1 MWQVVITKNVK
12 RYKVW
17 QVVITKCVR
26 YYKVWQTLLQSPS
39 GIKCDSYYKV
49 SRNNLCNSPHSVQMR
64 ENTDQKNFE
73 YGYFLRNVSITF
85 IYNVVIVYI
94 LPTQLASL
102 MNQLNHS
109 LFLICPHG
117 LFTIRLFI
125 TIYLQL
131 DLLREFCGRNL
142 LHLNSFLCF
151 FP

>member
-1 MWQVVITKNVK
+1 MWQVVITKCVK

-49 SRNNLCNSPHSVQMR
+49 RRNNLCNSSHSVQMR
-64 ENTDQKNFE
+64 ENADQKHFE

-94 LPTQLASL
+94 LPTQLCFFNESIKSL
-102 MNQLNHS
+102 IVSHLPTWSSFH
-109 LFLICPHG
+109 
-117 LFTIRLFI
+117 
-125 TIYLQL
+125 YLQL
-131 DLLREFCGRNL
+131 DLLREFCGSNL